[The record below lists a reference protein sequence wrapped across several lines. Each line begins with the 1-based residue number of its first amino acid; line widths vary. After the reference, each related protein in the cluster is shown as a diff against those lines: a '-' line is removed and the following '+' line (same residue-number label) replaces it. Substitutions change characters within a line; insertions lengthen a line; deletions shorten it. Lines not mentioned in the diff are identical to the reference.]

1 MNSPTLTKTVL
12 TSLSLNELY
21 ELSKVRNITAIE
33 GEIKKRLMSS
43 DRDVYISV
51 IDLLY
56 NKKDEPSV
64 KQWLDSVDIREG
76 LNKAIP
82 WKIGVIYDYRDQS
95 PRIEKIAIIVGKP
108 TAYMIKTGYFKP
120 GWLTSEQTKLTMREV
135 INRTGNPINGT
146 ITVVTEDSNLDQ
158 AIRKALVGAGTAEIT
173 TCTFLAPPT
182 SSFKS
187 YSNYLS
193 DVEQK
198 QIYPCRIKVGD
209 FEHRLIDYPGNIAT
223 YHPQT
228 FHVTISKSPEVFKL
242 IALKKMLNIL

>member
-1 MNSPTLTKTVL
+1 MNFPTLTKTVL
-12 TSLSLNELY
+12 TLLSINELY
-21 ELSKVRNITAIE
+21 ELSKVRNITAVE
-33 GEIKKRLMSS
+33 GEIKKRLISS
-43 DRDVYISV
+43 DRDIYISV

-56 NKKDEPSV
+56 NKRDEPSV

-76 LNKAIP
+76 LNRAIP
-82 WKIGVIYDYRDQS
+82 WKIGAIYDYRDQS

-120 GWLTSEQTKLTMREV
+120 SWLISEQNKLTMREV
-135 INRTGNPINGT
+135 INRTGNSINST
-146 ITVVTEDSNLDQ
+146 ISVVTADLGLDQ
-158 AIRKALVGAGTAEIT
+158 AIRKALMGSAAAEIT

-193 DVEQK
+193 NTEHK
-198 QIYPCRIKVGD
+198 QIYPCMIKVGD
-209 FEHRLIDYPGNIAT
+209 FEHKLIDYPGNIAT

-228 FHVTISKSPEVFKL
+228 FHVTISKSPEVSKL
-242 IALKKMLNIL
+242 IELKKMLNIP